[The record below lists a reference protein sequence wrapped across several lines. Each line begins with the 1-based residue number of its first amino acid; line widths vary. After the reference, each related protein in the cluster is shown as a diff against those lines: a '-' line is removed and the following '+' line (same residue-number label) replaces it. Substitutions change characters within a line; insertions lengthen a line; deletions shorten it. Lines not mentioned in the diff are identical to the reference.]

1 MKKIDIEDIEKHEEE
16 QEQEIYTIFHKVE
29 DYLDENY
36 DLRYNTIKLDVE
48 ISQKGADQWE
58 SVNIDALWIE
68 LQKKEIKIAI
78 SALQSI
84 IRSSFIAQYNPL
96 KEYFNRLPKW
106 NNNQK
111 DFIKQY
117 ANYVKLL
124 PNENLQDF
132 ENHLKKWLVR
142 VVRSIFEESF
152 FNKQAFV
159 LADNGKGQNIGKTT
173 YLRNLMSPKLREY
186 IAEDIG
192 TDKDGRI
199 LLCKNMLINL
209 DELATLNRTEIN
221 HLKAYFTKTQINE
234 RLPYDRKNT
243 IIARV
248 ASFMG
253 STNQTT
259 FLRDETGSV
268 RWLIFGVQSIDWA
281 YSKDFDIDN
290 LWAQAY
296 ALYKNKNFNCTMT
309 REDIEANERR
319 NKKYQ
324 VISVEQELISKFF
337 RHPNPADDGLH
348 NVDFMTATEIGV
360 YLKVNG
366 MLSKTPSNVMI
377 GKALHALG
385 YLRQYDK
392 DSSGSVRYGY
402 KMVIIEDK
410 ILKQKTLY
418 NEQSNLLQTKE

>member
-1 MKKIDIEDIEKHEEE
+1 MKNIEYIPEEDQK
-16 QEQEIYTIFHKVE
+16 QEVYTVFHQVE
-29 DYLDENY
+29 DYLTENY
-36 DLRYNTIKLDVE
+36 DLRFNSIKLDVE
-48 ISQKGADQWE
+48 ISPKEANRWD

-68 LQKKEIKIAI
+68 MQKKQIKISI

-84 IRSSFIAQYNPL
+84 IKSSFIPRYNPL
-96 KEYFNRLPKW
+96 KEYFLALPKW
-106 NNNQK
+106 ESDQR
-111 DFIKQY
+111 DYIKQY
-117 ANYVKLL
+117 AGYVSLQ
-124 PNENLQDF
+124 PDENQQDF
-132 ENHLKKWLVR
+132 EKHFKKWLVR
-142 VVRSIFEESF
+142 VVRSIFEENF

-159 LADNGKGQNIGKTT
+159 LADRGHGQNIGKTT
-173 YLRNLMSPKLREY
+173 YLRNLIPPQLKEY

-243 IIARV
+243 IIPRV

-268 RWLIFGVQSIDWA
+268 RWLIFAVQSIDWS
-281 YSKDFDIDN
+281 YSREFDIN
-290 LWAQAY
+290 KLWAQAY
-296 ALYKNKNFNCTMT
+296 ALYLDKNFDCTMT
-309 REDIEANERR
+309 REDILNNEKR
-319 NKKYQ
+319 NKQYQ

-337 RHPNPADDGLH
+337 RHPTPEDSQTQ
-348 NVDFMTATEIGV
+348 VEFMTATEIGV
-360 YLKVNG
+360 YIKVNG
-366 MLSKTPSNVMI
+366 LLSKTPSNVNI

-385 YLRQYDK
+385 YTRVYEK
-392 DSSGSVRYGY
+392 DDNGTVRYGY
-402 KMVIIEDK
+402 RLIIKDDK
-410 ILKQKTLY
+410 ILKYKPI
-418 NEQSNLLQTKE
+418 